1 MPGHPATYR
10 TDMSSTVTDIFDPW
24 LPRQL
29 PGQLAS
35 LGALY
40 RAALESG
47 SAEQPATVGW
57 RLYAALAFASRLAP
71 LPRLAELTGLTVD
84 QLTAVLDEFA
94 DDDAALATAA

>member
-1 MPGHPATYR
+1 MPATA
-10 TDMSSTVTDIFDPW
+10 IIDPW

-40 RAALESG
+40 RAALEPD
-47 SAEQPATVGW
+47 AQEPPASVGW
-57 RLYAALAFASRLAP
+57 RLYAALVFAARLAP

-84 QLTAVLDEFA
+84 QLTAVLVEF
-94 DDDAALATAA
+94 DDGDTTLAVAA